1 MDFTR
6 SLRHLYFRCRLQTVE
21 EIFEKSRP
29 AGRVRPCLTSCSE
42 DGRKNY
48 SFHFCCISCISVERV
63 LLHPESLRL
72 VLFRTALSI
81 SQGFSKSC
89 WSACV
94 FRTAII
100 HSVCF
105 FFFFCFSSRNEK
117 KKVVQPWRDL
127 LLSFKNLTWLKQT
140 SFSLYTVRNICRII
154 NKMSWSLYRTEWRDS
169 DSL

>member
-6 SLRHLYFRCRLQTVE
+6 SLRHLYFHCRLQTVE

-63 LLHPESLRL
+63 LLHPESLRS

-105 FFFFCFSSRNEK
+105 F
-117 KKVVQPWRDL
+117 
-127 LLSFKNLTWLKQT
+127 
-140 SFSLYTVRNICRII
+140 SFSVSRAGMKRRRWFSPGEICCSAL
-154 NKMSWSLYRTEWRDS
+154 KT
-169 DSL
+169 